1 MEDFDGARGIAALAG
16 ALADRDRK
24 VKEAALRALADKKG
38 ENVTQML
45 RRGLNDAD
53 PEFRIEVL
61 ETLAERGNLDSLR
74 KAVADR
80 NRDVREVA
88 VDLLINATAQ
98 K

>member
-1 MEDFDGARGIAALAG
+1 MAEALT
-16 ALADRDRK
+16 DRDRK
-24 VKEAALRALADKKG
+24 VKEAALRALAEKKG

-61 ETLAERGNLDSLR
+61 EVLAERGDLDSLR

-88 VDLLINATAQ
+88 VGLLVNATAQ

>member
-1 MEDFDGARGIAALAG
+1 MAEALT
-16 ALADRDRK
+16 DRNRK
-24 VKEAALRALADKKG
+24 VKEAALKALAKKKG
-38 ENVTQML
+38 ENVTEML

-61 ETLAERGNLDSLR
+61 EVLAVRGDLDSLR
-74 KAVADR
+74 KAMADR
-80 NRDVREVA
+80 NRDVREAA